1 MAGRHVSASLTKPL
15 LGPSRRTN
23 PQVKKGL
30 LRNHTHLL
38 SGRCKRMHE
47 VPMRAWR
54 QNIPDFGIFQAILS
68 LQTSCDCKSI
78 DRGPSAEVIPAKTA
92 VTLFDQVLPTV
103 WC

>member
-15 LGPSRRTN
+15 LGPGRRTN

-30 LRNHTHLL
+30 LRYHTHLL

-47 VPMRAWR
+47 VPMCAWR

-68 LQTSCDCKSI
+68 LLKYDEQLGFWVYPKSVE
-78 DRGPSAEVIPAKTA
+78 AANQ
-92 VTLFDQVLPTV
+92 LNQL
-103 WC
+103 